1 MVEVQL
7 ANIVDPDDIT
17 DEIELWE
24 YLKIYTS
31 DANPCTDFSS
41 STSCSGTDYFKIGLF
56 GNDMTD
62 FFADCEVAYKKCNS
76 TNYREFDGWAIGM
89 QGGVSASTTYYQG
102 FCTNLDSNCVFLQ
115 V

>member
-1 MVEVQL
+1 MSINKYSTMVEVQL

-41 STSCSGTDYFKIGLF
+41 STSC
-56 GNDMTD
+56 
-62 FFADCEVAYKKCNS
+62 
-76 TNYREFDGWAIGM
+76 
-89 QGGVSASTTYYQG
+89 
-102 FCTNLDSNCVFLQ
+102 
-115 V
+115 